1 MHINEILLTV
11 IAIIIYTIDLT
22 IRDHHLAMEE
32 QLHYKLFSTRSS
44 HERPAWADRPL
55 VGREYLKEASR
66 CMIQAAFY
74 ICFENVLLSTH
85 SDKDLLNRVVPQ

>member
-66 CMIQAAFY
+66 CMIQVPFYVDVDKPLGPCPAFLH
-74 ICFENVLLSTH
+74 CL
-85 SDKDLLNRVVPQ
+85 